1 MATTTAIQQQYE
13 QALDSLVEK
22 VQRDHWII
30 AAILLGSLSYDVV
43 WEKSDIDLLLVR
55 EEGKQKSGGYSLVEG
70 GINVHAIMT
79 TRSEFR
85 KMMEGSLQSSFMHS
99 AVILKGRLLFTHDET
114 IRRFFENRDRLGARD
129 REIQLLR
136 AGAGVLPALVK
147 AEKWFHVKHDLDYS
161 FLWIMRCLDGLA
173 TIEVLTQGEITGREV
188 IQQAL
193 PHNPEFFRAVYTDLI
208 HGEKTPEVIGA
219 ALERIH
225 RYMRERV
232 GDIFRPIL
240 DYLAEAQGVRSAT
253 ELNHYFSNQ
262 MNLQGVDGAC
272 EWLADE
278 EIIQKLSSP
287 LRLTEKS
294 RVDVQEAAYYY
305 GGEPLE

>member
-1 MATTTAIQQQYE
+1 MATTAEVQQRYQ
-13 QALDSLVEK
+13 QALDLLIEK

-30 AAILLGSLSYDVV
+30 AAVLLGSLSYDVV
-43 WEKSDIDLLLVR
+43 WEKSDIDLLLIR
-55 EEGKQKSGGYSLVEG
+55 EEGKQKSGGCTLVEA
-70 GINVHAIMT
+70 GINVHVIMMP
-79 TRSEFR
+79 RSEFR

-99 AVILKGRLLFTHDET
+99 AVVVRGRLLFTRDET
-114 IRRFFENRDRLGARD
+114 IRSLFESRDRLGARD

-136 AGAGVLPALVK
+136 AGASILPALVK
-147 AEKWFHVKHDLDYS
+147 AEKWFHVKQDLDYS
-161 FLWIMRCLDGLA
+161 FFWIMRCLDGLA
-173 TIEVLTQGEITGREV
+173 TIEVLTHGEITGREV

-208 HGEKTPEVIGA
+208 HGEKTREVIHA
-219 ALERIH
+219 ALQRIH
-225 RYMRERV
+225 GYLRERV
-232 GDIFRPIL
+232 TDVFRPIL
-240 DYLAEAQGVRSAT
+240 DYLAEAQGIRSAT

-262 MNLQGVDGAC
+262 MNLEGIDTAC

-287 LRLTEKS
+287 HRLTEKS

>member
-1 MATTTAIQQQYE
+1 MASTPELQRLYQ

-22 VQRDHWII
+22 VRRDHWIV
-30 AAILLGSLSYDVV
+30 AAILMGSLSHDVV

-55 EEGKQKSGGYSLVEG
+55 EEGKQKSEGYSLVEA
-70 GINVHAIMT
+70 GINIHAILM

-85 KMMEGSLQSSFMHS
+85 KLMEGALQSSFMHS
-99 AVILKGRLLFTHDET
+99 AVLMKGRLLFTHDEA
-114 IRRFFENRDRLGARD
+114 IGELFERQDRLGARD

-147 AEKWFHVKHDLDYS
+147 AEKWLRVKQDLDYC

-173 TIEVLTQGEITGREV
+173 TIEVLLNGEITGREV

-193 PHNPEFFRAVYTDLI
+193 PHNPEFFRAIYTDLI
-208 HGEKTPEVIGA
+208 HQEKTPA
-219 ALERIH
+219 ALLAALQRIH
-225 RYMRERV
+225 DSLRERV
-232 GDIFRPIL
+232 PLIFQPVL
-240 DYLAEAQGVRSAT
+240 DYLAQAQGIRSAT
-253 ELNHYFSNQ
+253 EMNHYFRNQ
-262 MNLQGVDGAC
+262 MNIEGVDSVC

-278 EIIQKLSSP
+278 EMIQKLSSP

-305 GGEPLE
+305 EGDGS

>member
-1 MATTTAIQQQYE
+1 MARTTEIQQQYE

-55 EEGKQKSGGYSLVEG
+55 EEGKQKSGGYSLVEA

-99 AVILKGRLLFTHDET
+99 AVVMRGRLLFTEDET
-114 IRRFFENRDRLGARD
+114 IRGFFENRDRLGARD

-136 AGAGVLPALVK
+136 AGASVLPALVK
-147 AEKWFHVKHDLDYS
+147 AEKWFHVKRDLDYS

-173 TIEVLTQGEITGREV
+173 AIEVLTQGEITGREV
-188 IQQAL
+188 IQ
-193 PHNPEFFRAVYTDLI
+193 
-208 HGEKTPEVIGA
+208 A
-219 ALERIH
+219 ALQRIH
-225 RYMRERV
+225 RYVRERV
-232 GDIFRPIL
+232 ADIFRPIL
-240 DYLAEAQGVRSAT
+240 DYLSEAQGVRSAT

-262 MNLQGVDGAC
+262 MNLQGVDGVC

-305 GGEPLE
+305 GGEPLA